1 MSSEGAGHITTTG
14 MLKLFLNEVGGR
26 VPRSVLSRFASTLNY
41 LQTGKWMR
49 EHNFRPSLRVG
60 SRTEVIRTLAEGIAD
75 EEVLYL
81 EFGVW
86 RGKSMQL
93 WSELLRNPAS
103 RLHGFDSFEGLPE
116 EWDARGVTGRPFSK
130 GHFSTGGAVPQISDP
145 RVHFFK
151 GWFEETLP
159 KYCFVPSPVLVLFL
173 DADLYSPTIYVLN
186 ALLPHIMVG
195 TFIYFDEFWDV
206 QNEQRAFSEFLA
218 QTGMKL
224 KAVVADYGARNV
236 AFERIG

>member
-1 MSSEGAGHITTTG
+1 MTTTG

-86 RGKSMQL
+86 RG
-93 WSELLRNPAS
+93 
-103 RLHGFDSFEGLPE
+103 
-116 EWDARGVTGRPFSK
+116 
-130 GHFSTGGAVPQISDP
+130 
-145 RVHFFK
+145 
-151 GWFEETLP
+151 
-159 KYCFVPSPVLVLFL
+159 
-173 DADLYSPTIYVLN
+173 
-186 ALLPHIMVG
+186 
-195 TFIYFDEFWDV
+195 
-206 QNEQRAFSEFLA
+206 
-218 QTGMKL
+218 
-224 KAVVADYGARNV
+224 
-236 AFERIG
+236 